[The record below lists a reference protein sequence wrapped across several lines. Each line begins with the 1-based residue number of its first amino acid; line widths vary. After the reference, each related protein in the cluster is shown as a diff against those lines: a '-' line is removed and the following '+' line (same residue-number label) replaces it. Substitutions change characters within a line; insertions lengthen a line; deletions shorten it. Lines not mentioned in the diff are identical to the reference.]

1 MNDKACILLDI
12 VDGKAAQ
19 VVQFLQ
25 GSPGVFIADAVEGP
39 PDVIIVMEM
48 PNREQLAKM
57 TNQAIASVET
67 MTELTNQAIASLET
81 MTEHIHLI
89 PARDRLN
96 RIVTKVGPLR

>member
-39 PDVIIVMEM
+39 PDVIIVMEV
-48 PNREQLAKM
+48 PNQEQLAKL

-67 MTELTNQAIASLET
+67 MTE
-81 MTEHIHLI
+81 HIHLI
-89 PARDRLN
+89 PAREKIN
-96 RIVTKVGPLR
+96 TAT